1 MWIEANPRNRVS
13 ADISRTQPK
22 LSQKPGFSPRRE
34 FQKPGFFRYFSYSTE
49 IVAETRFLETRFLA
63 THLIPETGFLP
74 IFFVL
79 NRNCRR
85 NPVSRRSDWVGAG
98 LSRLLVR
105 VRYGL

>member
-49 IVAETRFLETRFLA
+49 IVAETRFLA

-79 NRNCRR
+79 
-85 NPVSRRSDWVGAG
+85 
-98 LSRLLVR
+98 R
-105 VRYGL
+105 VYQDCW